1 MKTRIFTLTLLI
13 SVLSLTVYAQK
24 DSQQLA
30 RQIITEVAAIDAT
43 LPQINILV
51 KKGEKA
57 QAKMLIETTLRQ
69 IEAVKANYKQLEQM
83 SDAENADV
91 PSLSQ
96 LQETKRYLT
105 NKANQLRYTN
115 VYVRCEAR
123 LFDGEYGALLDDVQS
138 ALSEDNVSF
147 VDSANVS
154 DWTVTITAKARE
166 YNKAEFGGMAT
177 YFAYV
182 DAKTVIVKTATG
194 KRLQENSVTEKGGS
208 QFGFEQ
214 AAKEAYKTI
223 VPKIT
228 TVIKEQIEK

>member
-1 MKTRIFTLTLLI
+1 MKTKLLI
-13 SVLSLTVYAQK
+13 IILSLCTLFAFAQT
-24 DSQQLA
+24 DSRQLA
-30 RQIITEVAAIDAT
+30 QQITTEADAIDAT
-43 LPQINILV
+43 LPQINILI

-57 QAKMLIETTLRQ
+57 QAKTLIEKTLRQ
-69 IEAVKANYKQLEQM
+69 IETIEADYKRLAQM
-83 SDAENADV
+83 NDAENADV
-91 PSLSQ
+91 PSLAQ

-115 VYVRCEAR
+115 VYIRCEAK
-123 LFDGEYGALLDDVQS
+123 LFDGEYGTLLDDIQS
-138 ALSEDNVSF
+138 ALSESNVSF

-182 DAKTVIVKTATG
+182 DAKTVIVKTASG

-208 QFGFEQ
+208 PFGFEQ
-214 AAKEAYKTI
+214 AAQEAYKTI

-228 TVIKEQIEK
+228 AVIKEQITQ

>member
-1 MKTRIFTLTLLI
+1 MKTKLLI
-13 SVLSLTVYAQK
+13 LLSVLSMTVFAQTN
-24 DSQQLA
+24 SVQLA
-30 RQIITEVAAIDAT
+30 QQITTEVDAIEAI
-43 LPQINILV
+43 LPQINILI

-57 QAKMLIETTLRQ
+57 QAKTLIEKTIRQ
-69 IEAVKANYKQLEQM
+69 IESVEASYKRLGQM
-83 SDAENADV
+83 NDAENADV

-115 VYVRCEAR
+115 VYISCEAK
-123 LFDGEYGALLDDVQS
+123 LFDGEYGALLDEVQS
-138 ALSEDNVSF
+138 ALSENNVSF

-166 YNKAEFGGMAT
+166 YNKADFGGMST

-208 QFGFEQ
+208 PFGFEQ
-214 AAKEAYKTI
+214 AAQEAYHKI
-223 VPKIT
+223 APKIT
-228 TVIKEQIEK
+228 AVIKEQIAQ

>member
-1 MKTRIFTLTLLI
+1 MKTKLLI
-13 SVLSLTVYAQK
+13 IILSALSLTVFAQT
-24 DSQQLA
+24 DARQLA
-30 RQIITEVAAIDAT
+30 QQITAEVDAIDAT
-43 LPQINILV
+43 LPQINILI

-57 QAKMLIETTLRQ
+57 QAKTLIEKTIRQ
-69 IEAVKANYKQLEQM
+69 IETVEADYKRLGQM
-83 SDAENADV
+83 SDAESADV

-96 LQETKRYLT
+96 LQETKRYLI
-105 NKANQLRYTN
+105 NKSNQLRYTN
-115 VYVRCEAR
+115 VYISCEAK
-123 LFDGEYGALLDDVQS
+123 LFDGEYGALLDEVQS
-138 ALSEDNVSF
+138 ALSEENVSF

-166 YNKAEFGGMAT
+166 YNKAEFGGMTT

-208 QFGFEQ
+208 PFGFEQ
-214 AAKEAYKTI
+214 AAQEAYKTI

-228 TVIKEQIEK
+228 AVIKEQITQ